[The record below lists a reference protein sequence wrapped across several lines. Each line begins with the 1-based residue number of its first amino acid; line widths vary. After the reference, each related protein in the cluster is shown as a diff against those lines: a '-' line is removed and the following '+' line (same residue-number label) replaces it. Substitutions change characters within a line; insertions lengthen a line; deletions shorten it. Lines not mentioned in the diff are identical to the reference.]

1 MERSIDIR
9 INDSSRIPKYK
20 QIVDS
25 FINEIGR
32 GNLKIGQKIPSIN
45 ELSEELYLSRDTVE
59 KAYKQLKVQ
68 KVILS
73 VKGKGYYIAK
83 NDLIS
88 KVNVFFLINKPSS
101 YKMRIYNSFVNTL
114 GVNGHVN
121 LYIYHCD
128 ESLFTKAIEKNLGA
142 FDYYVIMPHFK
153 DENLNH
159 ASYTPAVL
167 KALETIPKDRL
178 ILVDNAKPNIE
189 GEYGSI
195 YQDFRED
202 IYNALNEGLERL
214 KKYDKIILVYPTK
227 SVFPYPKRILHGF
240 RQFCI
245 EHNFDFE
252 ILDEIYEDMELQ
264 KRDVYITIEEMDLVN
279 LVKQMRERNMK
290 PGQDIGIISY
300 NETPLKELLG
310 ITVISTDFKAMG
322 ETAAYMVLKNKKE
335 KVKNVFKYIERNSV

>member
-1 MERSIDIR
+1 MKKSIDIR
-9 INDSSRIPKYK
+9 VNDSSRIPKYK

-25 FINEIGR
+25 FINEISR
-32 GNLKIGQKIPSIN
+32 GKLKIGQKIPSIN

-101 YKMRIYNSFVNTL
+101 YKMLIYNSFVNSL

-121 LYIYHCD
+121 LYIYHCE
-128 ESLFTKAIEKNLGA
+128 ESLFVRAIEKNLGA
-142 FDYYVIMPHFK
+142 FDYYVVMPHFK
-153 DENLNH
+153 DENLKH
-159 ASYTPAVL
+159 ASYTTTVI
-167 KALETIPKDRL
+167 KALESIPKDRL
-178 ILVDNAKPNIE
+178 ILVDNAKPNID
-189 GEYGSI
+189 GDYGSI

-202 IYNALNEGLERL
+202 IYNALTEGLERL
-214 KKYDKIILVYPTK
+214 KKYDKIILVYPSK

-245 EHNFDFE
+245 ENNFDFE

-310 ITVISTDFKAMG
+310 ITVITTDFKAMG